1 MNTAATLLFEELK
14 KRISLPDEEI
24 LGFINLWEVKSY
36 KRNELIMQAGEV
48 PKFSIFVTKGCLRQ
62 YSTNED
68 GEETIV
74 YFAEER
80 HFLGDLPAMRTKT
93 VSGFSFQALEDCE
106 LLVLTVENWNKA
118 QTLFPWWIDVHLL
131 GFQKWAV
138 RMQQQLIDMQSKS
151 GEVRYQTL
159 LKERPSLF
167 QRVPQHYIASYL
179 GLSPETLS
187 RIRKK
192 IALG

>member
-1 MNTAATLLFEELK
+1 MNNSQDLLLEELK
-14 KRISLPDEEI
+14 KRIQLPNEE
-24 LGFINLWEVKSY
+24 LVGFSELWELKSY
-36 KRNELIMQAGEV
+36 KRNELVVSAGDV
-48 PKFSIFVTKGCLRQ
+48 PKFSVFVGKGCLRQ
-62 YSTNED
+62 FWTNEA

-93 VSGFSFQALEDCE
+93 ASNFSIQAIEDSE
-106 LLVLTVENWNKA
+106 LLTLSLENWTKA
-118 QTLFPWWIDVHLL
+118 QTLFPWWIDIHLM
-131 GFQKWAV
+131 GYQKWAA
-138 RMQQQLIDMQSKS
+138 RMQQQLADLQSKS
-151 GEVRYQTL
+151 GEVRYQAL
-159 LKERPSLF
+159 LKERPTLF

-192 IALG
+192 LVN